1 MKPRVLREQ
10 VAKAEGYHSMTQP
23 YALPNESWML
33 ANVVADMQRTGA
45 DFALV
50 ETGVEQVEVWRK

>member
-1 MKPRVLREQ
+1 MITEKMALT
-10 VAKAEGYHSMTQP
+10 EGYGSMTQR
-23 YALPNESWML
+23 YVLPNEAAML
-33 ANVVADMQRTGA
+33 ANVVADMRRTGA